1 MTIWKALIRGSLRA
15 CVCAFVAGSATAAL
29 AQDKVTF
36 TASTLS
42 LFNMPVYVADV
53 MGHFTEQK
61 IAPEIT
67 VLKTGGST
75 ALAAV
80 LGGNANVYIGAPSSA
95 LSAASR
101 GVEAVVIGSVLN
113 EVSIDLVMR
122 KEVAEQAGLT
132 DRTPVADRFRALKG
146 KKIGVTG
153 SGSGSHQVVQY
164 ALRSVGLDPERDT
177 TIVFVGGLEE
187 LRAALP
193 RLDATVSA
201 SPLTED
207 FVRSGAYLMASG
219 PGGSYEALKGMPTV
233 VLVATKRWASAVPER
248 TTRLLAAIASA
259 QRDIHDRQARI
270 KARDLVYAKY
280 FPQLEKALYD
290 AAWETITPAIPTDP
304 AMPADAL
311 RRSIDFL
318 REFSDQKYSVDPDKV
333 YTNAYLPKS

>member
-1 MTIWKALIRGSLRA
+1 MTLLKALARA
-15 CVCAFVAGSATAAL
+15 CVCALVAGCSTAAL

-36 TASTLS
+36 TVSTLS

-53 MGHFTEQK
+53 MGHFAERK

-101 GVEAVVIGSVLN
+101 GVDAIVFGSVMS
-113 EVSIDLVMR
+113 EVTIDLVMR

-132 DRTPVADRFRALKG
+132 DRTPMADRFRALKG
-146 KKIGVTG
+146 RKIGVTG
-153 SGSGSHQVVQY
+153 SGSVSHQVVQY
-164 ALRSVGLDPERDT
+164 ALRSVGLDPERDA

-219 PGGSYEALKGMPTV
+219 PRGSYEALKGMPTL
-233 VLVATKRWASAVPER
+233 VLVGTRRWVSAAPER

-259 QRDIHDRQARI
+259 QRDIHDPQAGIR
-270 KARDLVYAKY
+270 ARDLVHAKY
-280 FPQLEKALYD
+280 FPQLEKSLFD
-290 AAWETITPAIPTDP
+290 AAWDTIASGIPTGP
-304 AMPADAL
+304 AMPADAM
-311 RRSIDFL
+311 RRNIDFL
-318 REFSDQKYSVDPDKV
+318 RDFSDQKYSIDPETV